1 MPLSAYMPPVCFLF
15 RILNFFMLSSRF
27 WSARQ
32 LTSSPLLSFR
42 WLPHTDTL
50 HALIKEYRDARK
62 ILLNIE
68 HRLMLQMAPDY
79 QHLTLM
85 QKVEVFEY
93 ALANTTGQ
101 DLYKVLW
108 LKSQNSEV
116 CFVLDFASYTLCIW
130 LSAFLLNIFEASFPS
145 FSAYFVLSL
154 TSQRP
159 MQLMNLFILFLL

>member
-1 MPLSAYMPPVCFLF
+1 MFSFLLFVIHVDFFHAFLTLIDIFVFSSHPL
-15 RILNFFMLSSRF
+15 
-27 WSARQ
+27 
-32 LTSSPLLSFR
+32 R

-116 CFVLDFASYTLCIW
+116 
-130 LSAFLLNIFEASFPS
+130 
-145 FSAYFVLSL
+145 
-154 TSQRP
+154 
-159 MQLMNLFILFLL
+159 